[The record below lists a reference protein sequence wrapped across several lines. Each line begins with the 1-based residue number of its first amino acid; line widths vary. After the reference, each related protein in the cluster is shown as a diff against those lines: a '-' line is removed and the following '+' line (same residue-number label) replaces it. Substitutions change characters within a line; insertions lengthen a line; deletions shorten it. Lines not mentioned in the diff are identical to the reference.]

1 MSKPVPYPG
10 EEADDL
16 MQMLVKNI
24 YIYFNTWLIQLKG
37 MYPEGPT
44 SKKRHYIKI

>member
-16 MQMLVKNI
+16 MQMLVKI